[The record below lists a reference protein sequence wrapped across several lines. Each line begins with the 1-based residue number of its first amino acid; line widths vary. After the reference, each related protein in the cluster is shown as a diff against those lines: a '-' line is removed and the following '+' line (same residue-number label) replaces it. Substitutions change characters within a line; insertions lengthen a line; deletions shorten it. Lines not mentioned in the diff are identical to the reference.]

1 MVQMKA
7 SEVRAAAIHAEAMR
21 LIEAE
26 RRGRQL
32 KTDRLRTLRL
42 TQEANAER
50 PEKAPKKKTKSRG
63 PDLTG
68 A

>member
-7 SEVRAAAIHAEAMR
+7 SEVRAAAIHDEAMR
-21 LIEAE
+21 LIKAE
-26 RRGRQL
+26 RRRRQI
-32 KTDRLRTLRL
+32 KTDRLRALRL
-42 TQEANAER
+42 DQEANAKSR
-50 PEKAPKKKTKSRG
+50 EKVPKKKAKPRG